1 MAVVI
6 FKWWVGDGWVVDS
19 GDDLET
25 TSTSKRTPSVQVQTC
40 AHAWSHM
47 NKQI

>member
-25 TSTSKRTPSVQVQTC
+25 HQHQQKDTKCTGTDLRTCMVT
-40 AHAWSHM
+40 HE
-47 NKQI
+47 